1 MKLTIRLILVSLVLC
16 APAAW
21 AQQEVD
27 VTKHDMHPL
36 LQLHVFGATFAG
48 EPIEADVFIY
58 RGGPT
63 FLAFTQGAGA
73 RQVDRGVASPQELM
87 TLNQA
92 LTAARVGQQRGNCG
106 GPIPD
111 FITGYALT
119 WYGAQGRLRTIPVGG
134 DFTGCP
140 AAVVQVFDATCD
152 FIREVLGPATG
163 ICPASG
169 P

>member
-1 MKLTIRLILVSLVLC
+1 MKLTMRLIVMSLILG
-16 APAAW
+16 APAAR

-36 LQLHVFGATFAG
+36 LQLHVFGSDFAG

-63 FLAFTQGAGA
+63 FLAFTQDTDT
-73 RQVDRGVASPQELM
+73 RRVERGVASLQELM

-92 LTAARVGQQRGNCG
+92 LAAARVGQQRGNCG
-106 GPIPD
+106 SPVPD

-134 DFTGCP
+134 DFKSCP
-140 AAVVQVFDATCD
+140 APVVQIFDATCD
-152 FIREVLGPATG
+152 FIRAVLGPSNG
-163 ICPASG
+163 VCLP
-169 P
+169 